1 MAYYYDGVKC
11 DTLAELNAL
20 RQSKEVQPMVVAHSD
35 NSKQC
40 SEKVVDQR
48 DMEDANYNPYN
59 KKIWDKPGCD
69 GPVGMT
75 D

>member
-20 RQSKEVQPMVVAHSD
+20 RQ
-35 NSKQC
+35 QC

-59 KKIWDKPGCD
+59 KKIWDKPVRKCSLWLWRTAITVS
-69 GPVGMT
+69 PVGMT